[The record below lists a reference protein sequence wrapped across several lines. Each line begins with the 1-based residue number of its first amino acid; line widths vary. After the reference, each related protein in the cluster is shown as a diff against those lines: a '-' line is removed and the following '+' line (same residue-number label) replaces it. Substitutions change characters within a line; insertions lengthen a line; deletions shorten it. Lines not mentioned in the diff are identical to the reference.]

1 MMSAGPHHHQ
11 VPMTQAQMNQA
22 AEQQKAAIHNA
33 KLRSARPTDKTL
45 PDGVEQACVDDGQVA
60 MAYKQLRDLER
71 RLDATMTRK
80 RLDIVDTVSRSAKRY
95 KTLRIWITNTV
106 EDQFWQTNGLNV
118 DSFDFSSNL
127 EASYRV
133 KIEGRLLD
141 DDDDEAEADK
151 TEDPAPAAADDAD
164 KMDTD
169 SPAKSKQQP
178 KAIAAKAGQRHRFSH
193 FFKALTV
200 DFDRSKLAAG
210 GRDASVEWKK
220 PDRAPGAAGGSA
232 LPAMADFDE
241 FTFKRNGEENTN
253 ITINLYRHEDPERF
267 ELSPEL
273 ADVVDLREATR
284 QEAVVGMWE
293 YIKLMNLQ
301 EDEEK
306 RNFRCDEVL
315 RKVIDKDA
323 GYIPLLNDYVTRH
336 LKPLPPLSLPYT
348 IRVDE
353 AFHTQPGGPPPT
365 VYDVRVAVDD
375 PLRARLAPF
384 VHPGTQHAATLRRV
398 AEIDRDLGVIVQ
410 AIATHKAKHAF
421 LKGMCEDPVGFVRAW
436 LSSQKRDLE
445 VIMGEAT
452 RGVGAGE
459 GTAGDEW
466 RRGGRESIWNSVN
479 ARESVNVLL
488 AKQPVHR

>member
-1 MMSAGPHHHQ
+1 MW
-11 VPMTQAQMNQA
+11 TT
-22 AEQQKAAIHNA
+22 
-33 KLRSARPTDKTL
+33 LTL
-45 PDGVEQACVDDGQVA
+45 P
-60 MAYKQLRDLER
+60 
-71 RLDATMTRK
+71 TRQ
-80 RLDIVDTVSRSAKRY
+80 RY

-151 TEDPAPAAADDAD
+151 DEAATDDAD
-164 KMDTD
+164 QMDTD
-169 SPAKSKQQP
+169 SPAKTKP
-178 KAIAAKAGQRHRFSH
+178 KAIAAKPGQRHRFSH

-200 DFDRSKLAAG
+200 DFDRSKLAAAAG
-210 GRDASVEWKK
+210 GRPAGIDASVEWKK
-220 PDRAPGAAGGSA
+220 PDRAPAAPGAA

-253 ITINLYRHEDPERF
+253 ITINLFRHEDPERF

-315 RKVIDKDA
+315 RKV
-323 GYIPLLNDYVTRH
+323 R
-336 LKPLPPLSLPYT
+336 PPSP
-348 IRVDE
+348 
-353 AFHTQPGGPPPT
+353 FPHNQP
-365 VYDVRVAVDD
+365 
-375 PLRARLAPF
+375 
-384 VHPGTQHAATLRRV
+384 
-398 AEIDRDLGVIVQ
+398 
-410 AIATHKAKHAF
+410 
-421 LKGMCEDPVGFVRAW
+421 
-436 LSSQKRDLE
+436 
-445 VIMGEAT
+445 
-452 RGVGAGE
+452 
-459 GTAGDEW
+459 
-466 RRGGRESIWNSVN
+466 
-479 ARESVNVLL
+479 
-488 AKQPVHR
+488 